1 MWFQQFKLSFSAS
14 EGSRFHLIWSYIS
27 HRILKFE
34 TYCVCWFLVM
44 KFRMLYILCSGVDDR
59 VFD

>member
-34 TYCVCWFLVM
+34 TYCVCWFLVI
-44 KFRMLYILCSGVDDR
+44 KFRMLCALCFDVDNR
-59 VFD
+59 VLY